1 MLRVVALTATLAVLL
16 LGGAGTVGAHP
27 ELAESLGLASSP
39 AVPGGL
45 DELRAA
51 GAYDSTAIAWPFVL
65 ALASIIGVLAR
76 RRSRRVAAA
85 ALAVVLVVFAVES
98 AQHTVHHAFND
109 RPVACPTALIATHLN
124 GTTVEGL
131 AVDAPILL
139 VGARLDSPDQRVSPL
154 GSFALQHGRAPPSA
168 LA

>member
-1 MLRVVALTATLAVLL
+1 MIPIVRSADPNWDVEDRRQDALRLERGELLLADGHQTLATTVLE
-16 LGGAGTVGAHP
+16 GEAEE
-27 ELAESLGLASSP
+27 ELHMPSES
-39 AVPGGL
+39 
-45 DELRAA
+45 
-51 GAYDSTAIAWPFVL
+51 IWPFVL
-65 ALASIIGVLAR
+65 ALASIIGALAR

-109 RPVACPTALIATHLN
+109 RTVACPTALIATHLN

-139 VGARLDSPDQRVSPL
+139 VGARLDSPYQRVSPL